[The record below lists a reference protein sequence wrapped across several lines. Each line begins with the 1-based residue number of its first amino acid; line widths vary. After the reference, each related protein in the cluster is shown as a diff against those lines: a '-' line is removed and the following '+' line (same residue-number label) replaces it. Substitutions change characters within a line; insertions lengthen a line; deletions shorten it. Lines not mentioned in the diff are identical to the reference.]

1 MFSHQDS
8 FTLLSMYVSLSAIDD
23 VISVLAGIFIRV
35 TIDVGMI
42 NGWMVT
48 INSVTKAMKTQ
59 KSLSPLRLL
68 DIWTIRPDNIAIPGQ
83 IILEAD

>member
-8 FTLLSMYVSLSAIDD
+8 FTLLSLYVSLSAIDD
-23 VISVLAGIFIRV
+23 VISVLAEIFITV

-48 INSVTKAMKTQ
+48 INSVTKAMETQ
-59 KSLSPLRLL
+59 KSLSPLGLV
-68 DIWTIRPDNIAIPGQ
+68 DIWTIRSV
-83 IILEAD
+83 

>member
-8 FTLLSMYVSLSAIDD
+8 FTLLSLYVSLSAIDD
-23 VISVLAGIFIRV
+23 VISVLAEIFITV

-48 INSVTKAMKTQ
+48 INSVTKAMETQ
-59 KSLSPLRLL
+59 KSLSPLRLQ
-68 DIWTIRPDNIAIPGQ
+68 DICTIRPV
-83 IILEAD
+83 

>member
-8 FTLLSMYVSLSAIDD
+8 FTLLSLYVSLSAIDD
-23 VISVLAGIFIRV
+23 VISEIFITV

-48 INSVTKAMKTQ
+48 SNSVTKAMETQ
-59 KSLSPLRLL
+59 KLFSPLRLL
-68 DIWTIRPDNIAIPGQ
+68 DI
-83 IILEAD
+83 

>member
-8 FTLLSMYVSLSAIDD
+8 FTLLRLYVILSSFDD
-23 VISVLAGIFIRV
+23 VITVLAEIFITV

-48 INSVTKAMKTQ
+48 INSVTKAMKTH
-59 KSLSPLRLL
+59 KSL
-68 DIWTIRPDNIAIPGQ
+68 
-83 IILEAD
+83 

>member
-8 FTLLSMYVSLSAIDD
+8 FTLLSLYVILSSIDD
-23 VISVLAGIFIRV
+23 VITVLAEIFITV

-59 KSLSPLRLL
+59 KSLSPLRLE
-68 DIWTIRPDNIAIPGQ
+68 DIWAIRSV
-83 IILEAD
+83 